1 MRPLSIELEGFF
13 AYRKRALVDLTGV
26 DYFSLEG
33 PTGSGKSSLIDAMIF
48 ALYGKIPRLGGNT
61 VAPAIS
67 AGAERARVSFR
78 FLADDVEYTVTRQLE
93 RAPSGGARA
102 TEVRLETGSG
112 PVASGSSDV
121 SPEVARLLNLSY
133 EDFTRTVV
141 LPQGEFA
148 RFLTATPKERQELL
162 RGLLGLDVYR
172 IMGSLS
178 RAREQVALSQLHT
191 ASNRLD
197 QLAVPTDEERAGAVG
212 RLEAII
218 ALSGEVEEIEGHLQA
233 LNGRLDEL
241 TKQQDRSADAK
252 SRLEK
257 LASPPDIEELSAM
270 LTRAADTAEQHS
282 VRFQEVES
290 RHLIAVSQL
299 EQLANRETLQRVG
312 NVYERL
318 DVVDA
323 DLAGIDLATTRA
335 NLARAENDVA
345 AEGEK
350 LDGAIRNRDEA
361 RSTHA
366 AHDIA
371 RLLEAGD
378 SCPVCLRKVATIPDR
393 SVPADLAATES
404 AVVEATQTLDR
415 KRSLVAALSTGLARE
430 EAAHDQLTLKRKELA
445 DDLSE
450 APSREDL
457 PALIGQLEEASQLVA
472 DLDETKRQVSKLIAA
487 TEEEQASLAERQ
499 RTLGKTLMTEREK
512 LADLKPPIAESE
524 DVVIQWKELLSWRDH
539 EVGEIA
545 DGLAGL
551 QGEIEKARSELAAV
565 AADLDKKLGS
575 LGVAADDRSPSVALA
590 RAEEQAK
597 QVLKE
602 QEAAAELAGEL
613 RTEIETATGSAAV
626 AESLAKHLRADGFE
640 RWMMVGAIADLVS
653 GANSILDELSRSSYS
668 LHSDE
673 DGTFDIVDHR
683 NADEIRPVSTLSG
696 GETFLVSL
704 ALALSLAE
712 TLGTV
717 GGSKLDAIIL
727 DEGFGTLDDESLD
740 VVASV
745 LESLTMS
752 GLMVGIITHV
762 KALAHRAPVRFV
774 VDKGPEGSSVEVA
787 E

>member
-13 AYRKRALVDLTGV
+13 AYRKRALVDLTDV

-61 VAPAIS
+61 VAPAVS
-67 AGAERARVSFR
+67 AGAERARVSFQ
-78 FLADDVEYTVTRQLE
+78 FLANDVAYTVTRQLE
-93 RAPSGGARA
+93 RSPKGGARA
-102 TEVRLETGSG
+102 TEVRLETETG

-121 SPEVARLLNLSY
+121 TPEVTRLLNLSY

-172 IMGSLS
+172 AMGSLA
-178 RAREQVALSQLHT
+178 RAREQVALSQLNS

-197 QLAVPTDEERAGAVG
+197 QLEVPTDEERLSTGR
-212 RLEAII
+212 RLEAIVS
-218 ALSGEVEEIEGHLQA
+218 LSGEVDRIEGHLQT
-233 LNGRLDEL
+233 LDGRLDDL
-241 TKQQDRSADAK
+241 NRQLDRTADAK
-252 SRLEK
+252 GRLER
-257 LASPPDIEELSAM
+257 LEAPPDIEELSAM
-270 LTRAADTAEQHS
+270 LSRAAGIAEQQAA
-282 VRFQEVES
+282 RFEEVDKQ
-290 RHLIAVSQL
+290 HQAAVSRL
-299 EQLANRETLQRVG
+299 GLLATREYLQRVA
-312 NVYERL
+312 NTYDRL
-318 DVVDA
+318 DSADA
-323 DLAGIDLATTRA
+323 ELAGIDLETART
-335 NLARAENDVA
+335 NLAKAESEVVA
-345 AEGEK
+345 AGKE
-350 LDGAIRNRDEA
+350 LDRTVRSRDEA

-371 RLLEAGD
+371 RHLEAGA
-378 SCPVCLRKVATIPDR
+378 SCPVCLQVVTTIPER
-393 SVPADLAATES
+393 QFTVDLAGIES
-404 AVVEATQTLDR
+404 EV
-415 KRSLVAALSTGLARE
+415 VAATVALDKARAHVASLSTALARK
-430 EAAHDQLTLKRKELA
+430 EAAHDQLTLKRQELVG
-445 DDLSE
+445 DLRD
-450 APSREDL
+450 APAREDV
-457 PALIGQLEEASQLVA
+457 AGLIRQFEEAERMVA
-472 DLDETKRQVSKLIAA
+472 DLDEQKRKVSQLIAA
-487 TEEEQASLAERQ
+487 SEEEQARLSEQQ
-499 RTLGKTLMTEREK
+499 RTLGKTLMSEREK

-524 DVVIQWKELLSWRDH
+524 DIIIQWKELLSWRDVM
-539 EVGEIA
+539 VGEIA

-551 QGEIEKARSELAAV
+551 QAGIAKTRGELSGVSAA
-565 AADLDKKLGS
+565 LEQKLGS
-575 LGVAADDRSPSVALA
+575 LGIAVGDRSPSVALA

-597 QVLKE
+597 QTLKE
-602 QEAAAELAGEL
+602 QEAAVEMAGEL
-613 RTEIETATGSAAV
+613 RQEIETATGTAAV

-640 RWMMVGAIADLVS
+640 RWMMVGAIADLVA

-673 DGTFDIVDHR
+673 DGSFDIVDHR
-683 NADEIRPVSTLSG
+683 NADEIRPVATLSG

-712 TLGTV
+712 TLAAA

-762 KALAHRAPVRFV
+762 KALANRAPVRFV
-774 VDKGPEGSSVEVA
+774 VNKGPEGSSVEVVA
-787 E
+787 